1 MIYNFFKGVT
11 NGFFVDIYPEHPIW
25 DSSTVYMDS
34 LSWNGINI
42 LKDSDTL
49 NEFRNTRTLNINK
62 QI

>member
-11 NGFFVDIYPEHPIW
+11 NGFFVDIYPEHPIR